1 VKVKEVV
8 APNTALSMR
17 DNGPG
22 RKKGFRDKYRT
33 ERGPQKAL
41 ELKI

>member
-1 VKVKEVV
+1 MKVKEVV

-22 RKKGFRDKYRT
+22 RKKEFRDKYRT